1 MKTYKTL
8 LILFTSLSL
17 SPIALAKCYPGLD
30 CPEDL
35 PNANSTTTPAK
46 PQPEPVEQQQTQQT
60 QQPEPYLNVEPTPET
75 APDSGSKYKKYK
87 PKPKSKAQQTKTAD
101 SAWHYDT
108 VVIHDGCFLMGSSTN
123 EVERGND
130 EAQHEVCL
138 KSFEIGKYEVTQ
150 AQWQSIMGNN
160 PASTKNELLPV
171 DNVNYQDVQHFI
183 TKLNQQTGENYRLPT
198 EAEWEYAAR
207 AGSSTVFYTGD
218 CINGD
223 NANYDSSTMYNNCP
237 VQQGGSRSK
246 MIAVGSYAPNA
257 WGLYDM
263 MGNVYEWT
271 CSEYDERYTGKEQQC
286 SNSTDPSTHLAI
298 RGGAWN
304 SKANALRSA
313 FRDYE
318 PSNLSETL
326 GFRLVK

>member
-1 MKTYKTL
+1 MKTHKAL
-8 LILFTSLSL
+8 LILLTYLSL
-17 SPIALAKCYPGLD
+17 SPIAFAKCYPGLD
-30 CPEDL
+30 CPDDL
-35 PNANSTTTPAK
+35 PNATASK
-46 PQPEPVEQQQTQQT
+46 PQPESTQQQQT
-60 QQPEPYLNVEPTPET
+60 QQPEPYLNVEPTPE
-75 APDSGSKYKKYK
+75 PDSGSKYKKY
-87 PKPKSKAQQTKTAD
+87 KPKSKAQQTKTAD
-101 SAWHYDT
+101 SVWHYDT
-108 VVIHDGCFLMGSSTN
+108 VVINNGCFLMGSSTN

-130 EAQHEVCL
+130 ETQHEVCL
-138 KSFEIGKYEVTQ
+138 TSFEIGKYEVTQ
-150 AQWQSIMGNN
+150 AQWQSIMGDN

-171 DNVNYQDVQHFI
+171 DNVNYQDIQHFI

-218 CINGD
+218 CINGEK
-223 NANYDSSTMYNNCP
+223 ANYDSSTAYNNCP
-237 VQQGGSRSK
+237 IEQSGSRGR

-271 CSEYDERYTGKEQQC
+271 CSEYDEHYTGKEQHC
-286 SNSTDPSTHLAI
+286 SNSTDPSSNRAI

-304 SKANALRSA
+304 SKITALRSA